1 MWLLFIII
9 NVKPCNY
16 IYKIDNKRQEGMWI
30 EKEKD
35 NSRSAA
41 GFISNR
47 SLFRLDLLY
56 ETNQGKAS
64 GCIC

>member
-9 NVKPCNY
+9 NVKPCDY
-16 IYKIDNKRQEGMWI
+16 MYKYDYKRQEGMWI

-47 SLFRLDLLY
+47 SLLRLDLLY